1 MEGAPPGQH
10 HWADG
15 GRVGYKRGRVVNP
28 GGYAGNEEGGI
39 VEWLKSKMGVES
51 ETNPTVFGTQDSLLN
66 RGSID
71 KLQNAIK
78 SYEAMMH
85 MGELDEEQLADY
97 ELKLAQLQ
105 ALEEGAQS
113 KADGGIVGFKYG
125 GLASIL

>member
-1 MEGAPPGQH
+1 M
-10 HWADG
+10 
-15 GRVGYKRGRVVNP
+15 
-28 GGYAGNEEGGI
+28 GI
-39 VEWLKSKMGVES
+39 ES
-51 ETNPTVFGTQDSLLN
+51 ETNPTMFGTQDSLLN
-66 RGSID
+66 RGAID
-71 KLQNAIK
+71 QLKNAIK